1 MTASTTTT
9 TTTLDEQELPRWSV
23 ADVHESLD
31 ARSFSDA
38 FEGATADVDRLVALL
53 AEAEEALFAELTT
66 T

>member
-1 MTASTTTT
+1 M
-9 TTTLDEQELPRWSV
+9 

-31 ARSFSDA
+31 ARSFTDA